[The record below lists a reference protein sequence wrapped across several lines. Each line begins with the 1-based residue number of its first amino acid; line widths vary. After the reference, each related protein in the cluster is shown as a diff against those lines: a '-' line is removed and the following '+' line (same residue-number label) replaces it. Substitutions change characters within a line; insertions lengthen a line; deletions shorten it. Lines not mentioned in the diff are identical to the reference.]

1 MRSHSLTR
9 FFFTLLVSLA
19 CINTCS
25 EVDIV
30 PEERVN
36 FKKGVLDL
44 SQLQFTEQSV
54 VEMRGEWEFFYND
67 FHYPPFQG
75 KKELSGYLN
84 VPESW
89 QGMEIKGKKIPRT
102 GHVTLRGFILLNQE
116 TVGQELRIYV
126 PDVASSYRMFANGV
140 LLGGQGKPGINR
152 FDDIPK
158 IQVKYFTLIPDSQ
171 IIEIVFHISNFEN
184 NFGGFWGIPMIGNKY
199 AIDRER
205 LITTARELFLL
216 GAVLIIGFYH
226 WGLYF
231 YRRKE
236 KSILYFALLCIFLGL
251 RIAFTGNRYIFDL
264 YPNFPWQLAFR
275 IEFAAYYLAIP
286 IFILFI
292 GNLFPL
298 DANQKLIKWILYIS
312 LLFVLTLF
320 LPVAIFTILLS
331 GFQFVAF
338 FTIAYVIRVNA
349 KAVSNSRPNSK
360 LFLMGLIILAVFV
373 SYDIISHS
381 LNINDQRVSLTP
393 YGLLIFIFFQS
404 LILSSRIA
412 SSFTRAEELAESL
425 KISNESLK
433 ALTENLEFMVLDRT
447 SQLNSTL
454 QRLRKD
460 LQLAKKI
467 QQKILP
473 TTDLKIPKIKFH
485 LHFLPKD
492 EVGGDFYDVFE
503 LDSGIIRFF
512 LADATGHGIQAAL
525 YTMAI
530 KSEYEAIKR
539 FVTKTDDLMN
549 HLNQKVQ
556 NKFSG
561 LKIVFSCFL
570 IDIDTRT
577 NKLYYTSAG
586 HPDQILVTK
595 KAGLELLPR
604 TGNIIGLRKEQEYT
618 QYSTHIESGDRIF
631 LFTDG
636 IVEQKNTNRE
646 EYTLERIVFR
656 MDSYRDKPGEDFLK
670 DIIQDLEVFQGSVPQ
685 EDDLTLLL
693 IECT

>member
-1 MRSHSLTR
+1 MRSLLRIQFLCIS
-9 FFFTLLVSLA
+9 LVSFLLLSS
-19 CINTCS
+19 CGD
-25 EVDIV
+25 VDIV
-30 PEERVN
+30 PDERFV
-36 FKKGVLDL
+36 FKKGVIDL
-44 SQLQFTEQSV
+44 SHFQFTESSV
-54 VEMRGEWEFFYND
+54 VEMRGDWEFYYND
-67 FHYPPFQG
+67 FHYPPFHG
-75 KKELSGYLN
+75 KKELTGYLN

-89 QGMEIKGKKIPRT
+89 QGLDYKGKKIPRS
-102 GHVTLRGFILLNQE
+102 GHVTLRGFVILNPE
-116 TVGQELRIYV
+116 TIGQELRIVV
-126 PDVASSYRMFANGV
+126 PDVASSYRIFANGV

-158 IQVKYFTLIPDSQ
+158 IQVKYFTLIPDSE

-184 NFGGFWGIPMIGNKY
+184 NFGGFWDVPMIGNKY
-199 AIDRER
+199 AVDRER
-205 LITTARELFLL
+205 MITTARELFLL

-236 KSILYFALLCIFLGL
+236 KSIFYFALLCIFLGL
-251 RIAFTGNRYIFDL
+251 RIAFTGNRYIFEL
-264 YPNFPWQLAFR
+264 YPNMSWQIAFR
-275 IEFAAYYLAIP
+275 IEFASYYLSIP
-286 IFILFI
+286 TFILFI
-292 GNLFPL
+292 GNLFPD
-298 DANQKLIKWILYIS
+298 DANQKLIRWILYIS

-320 LPVAIFTILLS
+320 LPVAIFTILLY

-338 FTIAYVIRVNA
+338 FTIAYVIRVNTR
-349 KAVSNSRPNSK
+349 AVTNKRPNSRVFLVGLLILS
-360 LFLMGLIILAVFV
+360 LFVAL
-373 SYDIISHS
+373 DIIRHS
-381 LNINDQRVSLTP
+381 LNDRGVSLTP

-412 SSFTRAEELAESL
+412 SAFTRAEELAESL
-425 KISNESLK
+425 KISNESLV
-433 ALTENLEFMVLDRT
+433 ALTENLELMVLDRT

-454 QRLRKD
+454 QRLRRD

-473 TTDLKIPKIKFH
+473 TEDLKIPKINFQ
-485 LHFLPKD
+485 LHFQPKD
-492 EVGGDFYDVFE
+492 EVGGDFYDLFE

-586 HPDQILVTK
+586 HPDQILITK
-595 KAGLELLPR
+595 RSGLELLPR
-604 TGNIIGLRKEQEYT
+604 TGNIIGLRKEQDYT
-618 QYSTHIESGDRIF
+618 QYTTHIESGDRIF

-636 IVEQKNTNRE
+636 IVEQKNTFRE
-646 EYTLERIVFR
+646 EYGIEKIILR
-656 MDSYRDKPGEDFLK
+656 MKEYQNKSAEDFLK
-670 DIIQDLEVFQGSVPQ
+670 DIVADLASFQGDVPQ

>member
-1 MRSHSLTR
+1 MAGLS
-9 FFFTLLVSLA
+9 
-19 CINTCS
+19 TCS
-25 EVDIV
+25 EIDIV
-30 PEERVN
+30 PDERMS

-44 SQLQFTEQSV
+44 SQFQFTEQSV

-67 FHYPPFQG
+67 FHYPPFKG
-75 KKELSGYLN
+75 KKELSGYLM
-84 VPESW
+84 VPDSW

-102 GHVTLRGFILLNQE
+102 GHVTLRGFILLHQE
-116 TVGQELRIYV
+116 TVGQELRISI
-126 PDVASSYRMFANGV
+126 PDVASSYRLFANGV

-184 NFGGFWGIPMIGNKY
+184 NFGGFWGIPMIGNKH

-205 LITTARELFLL
+205 LIATARELFLL

-231 YRRKE
+231 FRRKE

-349 KAVSNSRPNSK
+349 KAVSNNRPNSK
-360 LFLMGLIILAVFV
+360 LFLVGLIILAAFV

-433 ALTENLEFMVLDRT
+433 ALTENLESMVLDRT
-447 SQLNSTL
+447 SQLNTTL

-586 HPDQILVTK
+586 HPDQILLTK

-646 EYTLERIVFR
+646 EYTLERIISR
-656 MDSYRDKPGEDFLK
+656 METYKNEPGEDFLK
-670 DIIQDLEVFQGSVPQ
+670 DIIQDLETFQGSVPQ

>member
-1 MRSHSLTR
+1 MKSWLNLKLFFPFIISLLS
-9 FFFTLLVSLA
+9 FT
-19 CINTCS
+19 TCS
-25 EVDIV
+25 DIDVV
-30 PEERVN
+30 PEESIL
-36 FKKGVLDL
+36 FKRGVLDL
-44 SQLQFTEQSV
+44 SQIHFTEQTI
-54 VEMRGEWEFFYND
+54 VEMRGEWEFYYND
-67 FHYPPFQG
+67 FHYPPFHG
-75 KKELSGYLN
+75 KKELTGYLN

-89 QGMEIKGKKIPRT
+89 QGLEYKGKKIPRS
-102 GHVTLRGFILLNQE
+102 GHVTLRGFILLNPE
-116 TVGQELRIYV
+116 TIGQELRIYI

-140 LLGGQGKPGINR
+140 FLGGQGKPGINR
-152 FDDIPK
+152 FDDSPK
-158 IQVKYFTLIPDSQ
+158 IQSKYFTLIPDSE
-171 IIEIVFHISNFEN
+171 IIELVFHISNYEN
-184 NFGGFWGIPMIGNKY
+184 NFGGFWDVPMIGNKY
-199 AIDRER
+199 AVDRER
-205 LITTARELFLL
+205 MVTTARELFLL

-236 KSILYFALLCIFLGL
+236 KSIFYFALLCLFLGL
-251 RIAFTGNRYIFDL
+251 RIAFTGNRYIFEL
-264 YPNFPWQLAFR
+264 YPNFSWQLAFR
-275 IEFAAYYLAIP
+275 IEFASYYFAIP
-286 IFILFI
+286 VFILFI
-292 GNLFPL
+292 GNLFPA
-298 DANQKLIKWILYIS
+298 DANKKLIQWILYIS
-312 LLFVLTLF
+312 LFFVLTLL
-320 LPVAIFTILLS
+320 LPVSIFTILLY
-331 GFQFVAF
+331 GFQLVAF
-338 FTIAYVIRVNA
+338 FTIVYVIRVNA
-349 KAVSNSRPNSK
+349 RAVSNGRPNSK
-360 LFLMGLIILAVFV
+360 LFLIGLIILACFV
-373 SYDIISHS
+373 SLDILRHS
-381 LNINDQRVSLTP
+381 LNDRGVSLTP

-412 SSFTRAEELAESL
+412 NAFTRAEDLAESL
-425 KISNESLK
+425 KISNESLV
-433 ALTENLEFMVLDRT
+433 ALTENLELMVLDRT
-447 SQLNSTL
+447 SQLNTTL
-454 QRLRKD
+454 QRLRRD

-473 TTDLKIPKIKFH
+473 TIDLKIPKIKFH
-485 LHFLPKD
+485 LHFRPKD

-503 LDSGIIRFF
+503 LDNGIIRFF

-539 FVTKTDDLMN
+539 FVTKTDDLMS

-586 HPDQILVTK
+586 HPDQILVTEK
-595 KAGLELLPR
+595 SKLELLPR

-618 QYSTHIESGDRIF
+618 QYSTKIVSGDRLF

-646 EYTLERIVFR
+646 EYGLERIINR
-656 MDSYRDKPGEDFLK
+656 MNDYTEKTGEQFLN
-670 DIIQDLEVFQGSVPQ
+670 DIIQDLETFQDTIPQ

-693 IECT
+693 IELT